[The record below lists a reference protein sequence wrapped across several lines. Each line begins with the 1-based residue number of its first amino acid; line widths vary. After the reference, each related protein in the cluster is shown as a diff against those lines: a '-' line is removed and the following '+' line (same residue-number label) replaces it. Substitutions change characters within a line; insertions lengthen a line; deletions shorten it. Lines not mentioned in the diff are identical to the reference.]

1 LHQQWPDTSSD
12 PHSLP
17 WLLPLLRFLRQLDQR
32 CQRLNGRSQERTI
45 MLWQLRRNP
54 HSSEFDIARR
64 RLPELAA
71 QTASIALR
79 AVLPSQQHATLY
91 CNGQEFNSWE
101 YGSDLCPAVIRTVQA
116 LRSSHGNYPLALSDL
131 ELPDNQNIITHLQI
145 RQRLENRLAQAQQDA
160 E

>member
-1 LHQQWPDTSSD
+1 M
-12 PHSLP
+12 
-17 WLLPLLRFLRQLDQR
+17 LRFLRQLDQR
-32 CQRLNGRSQERTI
+32 WQRLNGRSQERKI
-45 MLWQLRRNP
+45 VLWELRRKAQ
-54 HSSEFDIARR
+54 SFDFEIARR

-71 QTASIALR
+71 QTASIDLR
-79 AVLPSQQHATLY
+79 AVLNSQQQATLY

-101 YGSDLCPAVIRTVQA
+101 YGSDLYPAVIRTVQA